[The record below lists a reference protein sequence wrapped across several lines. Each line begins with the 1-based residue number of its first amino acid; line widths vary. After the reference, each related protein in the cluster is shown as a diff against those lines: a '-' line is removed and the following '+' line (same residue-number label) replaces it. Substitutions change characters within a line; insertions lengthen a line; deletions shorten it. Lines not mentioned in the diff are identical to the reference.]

1 VSGRAPGSPFDPA
14 AIPAVVRARLRS
26 LRLRTRLEARG
37 AGIGQHAGRSRGAG
51 LEFAQY
57 RAYGDGDE
65 PRRVDWK
72 LYARSDRY
80 FVRDALRDDPLTV
93 WLLLD
98 ASASMEQ
105 ADRLRPHYRK
115 IDAARELAA
124 CVAEIALQLG
134 DAFGL
139 AGLSDAGLQLLPPG
153 AGRRQRDRLWLELH
167 ALRCG
172 GAVPPEAALRP
183 LWGRIEA
190 GALVLLISDDFDET
204 LLEYVERLAG
214 AGREVVSIGVLS
226 AEERDF
232 PFSGGHRFREPES
245 GAEVHLEARGAEDEF
260 LPRFRAARN
269 ALARRLAAGGIRHV
283 DYVID
288 QPLDA
293 PLQHLFRAGAGESQG

>member
-1 VSGRAPGSPFDPA
+1 VSAAPARGFDPA

-26 LRLRTRLEARG
+26 LRLRTRLDAPG

-57 RAYGDGDE
+57 RAYGQGDE
-65 PRRVDWK
+65 PRRIDWK

-80 FVRDALRDDPLTV
+80 FVRDALRDSPLTV

-105 ADRLRPHYRK
+105 ADGARPHYRK
-115 IDAARELAA
+115 IDAACELAA
-124 CVAEIALQLG
+124 CVAEIALQQG
-134 DAFGL
+134 DGFGL
-139 AGLSDAGLQLLPPG
+139 AALGGSGLQLLMPG
-153 AGRRQRDRLWLELH
+153 AGARHRDRLWLELR

-172 GAVPPEAALRP
+172 GAAPAAAALRP
-183 LWGRIEA
+183 LWGRIDA
-190 GALVLLISDDFDET
+190 GALVLLLSDDFDDS
-204 LLEYVERLAG
+204 LLEFAERLAG

-232 PFSGGHRFREPES
+232 PFHGGHRFREPES
-245 GAEVHLEARGAEDEF
+245 GAELHLEARGADDEF
-260 LPRFRAARN
+260 LPRFRAARG
-269 ALARRLAAGGIRHV
+269 ALARRLAGGGIRHA

-293 PLQHLFRAGAGESQG
+293 PLQRLFRAGGGESAG

>member
-214 AGREVVSIGVLS
+214 AGREVVSIGV
-226 AEERDF
+226 
-232 PFSGGHRFREPES
+232 S